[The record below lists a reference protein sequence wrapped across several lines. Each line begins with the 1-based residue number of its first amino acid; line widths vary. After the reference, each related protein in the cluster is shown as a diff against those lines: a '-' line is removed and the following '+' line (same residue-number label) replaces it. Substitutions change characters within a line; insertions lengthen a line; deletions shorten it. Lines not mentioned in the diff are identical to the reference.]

1 MQPDS
6 IRPATRAPNVT
17 FNDDMAIPIDKLS
30 AASRPTAPKSTIP
43 LTFIIVETGH
53 TSSFCGLLP
62 RCGTLAVGIRTFE
75 WRQGRLHLGT
85 GAGITWGSDPRREW
99 DETELKVRT
108 LLAVR

>member
-1 MQPDS
+1 MRLHLVDGTYELFRAHFS
-6 IRPATRAPNVT
+6 KRPPH
-17 FNDDMAIPIDKLS
+17 
-30 AASRPTAPKSTIP
+30 TAPGGW
-43 LTFIIVETGH
+43 LVVGWVDADR
-53 TSSFCGLLP
+53 